1 MTNPKSGPSILVHNS
16 ASRHVLINVMQ
27 LKKRFTL
34 LTVEQK
40 DKVLKDIKN
49 INELQP
55 YKNLDYKLNQQITL

>member
-1 MTNPKSGPSILVHNS
+1 
-16 ASRHVLINVMQ
+16 MQ

-55 YKNLDYKLNQQITL
+55 YKNLDYKLNQQITVVKGGLVGMFPPCNVD